1 MEAEMAGEAEDDS
14 LFGRSL
20 KVQEEAL
27 RMHKQ
32 TDERLTLTKRKILL
46 NLLKQIKTAPPAFL
60 TNSQNEHTLEELE
73 TTIAG
78 LERLVS
84 EPLV

>member
-1 MEAEMAGEAEDDS
+1 MAAEAEEVS

-46 NLLKQIKTAPPAFL
+46 NLLKQINAAPPPFL
-60 TNSQNEHTLEELE
+60 MSSHDDHTLEELQ

-78 LERLVS
+78 LESLVS
-84 EPLV
+84 ESSV

>member
-1 MEAEMAGEAEDDS
+1 MAGEAGDVS

-46 NLLKQIKTAPPAFL
+46 NLLKQINAAPPSFL
-60 TNSQNEHTLEELE
+60 TSLHNEHTLEELQ

-84 EPLV
+84 ESPV